1 MIRTL
6 ATCHSKLALS
16 LAGLLSLTP
25 AASQAMEIRGI
36 AKIGFDSGGDTLV
49 NVPSLSSSTTQ
60 KIRANDGLVMAAG
73 ISVLNDARNF
83 AAEATI
89 GWKQTEQGGSIQDY
103 KFTRYPLDVLGF
115 YSFPIGET
123 GKSQLRFGAG
133 PTLHINTELVE
144 SGRLANNTTNFDNAL
159 GVVAQV
165 DGVIAFQGGRWGINA
180 GLRYTNVNYETSGI
194 PAIRAKG
201 IGIFIGGRFPVGF

>member
-36 AKIGFDSGGDTLV
+36 AKFGIDTGGDTLV

-60 KIRANDGLVMAAG
+60 KIKANEGPVMAVG
-73 ISVLNDARNF
+73 ISILNDTRNF
-83 AAEATI
+83 ASEATI
-89 GWKQTEQGGSIQDY
+89 GWKSQEKGGSIQDY
-103 KFTRYPLDVLGF
+103 KFTRYPLDLLGF

-133 PTLHINTELVE
+133 PTIHINTSLTE
-144 SGRLANNTTNFDNAL
+144 SGSLANNTTELDNAL
-159 GVVAQV
+159 GFVAQI
-165 DGVIAFQGGRWGINA
+165 DGIIAFQGWRSGINM
-180 GLRYTNVNYETSGI
+180 GIRYTNVNYETSGI
-194 PAIRAKG
+194 PSIRAKG
-201 IGIFIGGRFPVGF
+201 IGIFIGGQFPVGL